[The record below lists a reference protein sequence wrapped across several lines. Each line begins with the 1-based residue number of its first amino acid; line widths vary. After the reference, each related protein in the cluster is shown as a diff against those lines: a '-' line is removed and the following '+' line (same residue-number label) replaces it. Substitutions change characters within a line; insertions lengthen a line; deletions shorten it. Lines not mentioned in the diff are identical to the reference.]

1 MASHLPWN
9 ICKRL
14 PWNIRKR
21 LQNSTHVLKRGVKRA
36 LDLNPTQMDT
46 QMDLNQVITPPT
58 KTCILKLD
66 LKKCRIHFRR
76 FGKRRRMEVIARRRI
91 FRSRRLS

>member
-9 ICKRL
+9 IWKRL

-36 LDLNPTQMDT
+36 LDLNPTQMDP
-46 QMDLNQVITPPT
+46 QMDLNQVIT
-58 KTCILKLD
+58 I
-66 LKKCRIHFRR
+66 KKCRIHFRR